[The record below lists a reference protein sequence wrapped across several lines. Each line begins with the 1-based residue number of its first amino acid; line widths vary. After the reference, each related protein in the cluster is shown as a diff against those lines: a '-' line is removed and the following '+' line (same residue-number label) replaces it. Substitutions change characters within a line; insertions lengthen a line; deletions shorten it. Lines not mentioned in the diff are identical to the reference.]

1 MLAFKILVILIVANA
16 APILSAGFFS
26 KWRCRPLDNGRRL
39 ADGNPMLGESKTLC
53 GLFSGIGAAGI
64 LSFLIGLPLGMG
76 LLIAGVSLLGDL
88 LTSFIKR
95 RLGIAEG
102 ETIHLLDHLLEGALP
117 LLLCK
122 GLFSISWSLILV
134 LLMIFLG
141 CGLLGSKIAKLIL
154 SSRTCRVNFIRTVRS
169 PASFR
174 EWRACHTA
182 LSPFARLLNFE
193 NVIYY
198 RWLIEGTI
206 RLLGLYQRGEQNAL
220 NIRLKSI
227 QLESNDLPS
236 AFNSYRILFIS
247 DLHLDGLPDLCQRLI
262 GVVKDL
268 QADICLLGGDYRMEM
283 YGCFKE
289 ANRQLDRLVGH
300 IRTRDGVFGILGNHD
315 CLEIAPALEDSRI
328 CMLVNESVTIDRQDQ
343 SLSIVG
349 IDDPHYYQCHD
360 MEKAF
365 SEVPPDGFT
374 ILLAHSPEV
383 VVDMEGWRVNLC
395 LCGHTH
401 AGQIRLPWIGPLFT
415 HCRAPRKYASGL
427 WSHNGT
433 VGYTSSGAGSSGVP
447 VRFNCPPEVVLL
459 TLIRSHEKAVASES
473 EKKRGSGSG
482 RQGHFSSG

>member
-1 MLAFKILVILIVANA
+1 MFALKILAMLIVTNA
-16 APILSAGFFS
+16 APLLSTGFCP
-26 KWRCRPLDNGRRL
+26 KGNRRPLDSGRRL
-39 ADGNPMLGESKTLC
+39 ADGHPILGKNKTLC
-53 GLFSGIGAAGI
+53 GLLSGIGAAGA
-64 LSFLIGLPLGMG
+64 LSLLIGLPLSMCM
-76 LLIAGVSLLGDL
+76 LIAGTSLLGDL

-95 RLGIAEG
+95 RLGLAEG
-102 ETIHLLDHLLEGALP
+102 QTAHLLDHLLEGALP

-122 GLFSISWSLILV
+122 GLFSISWSLSLV
-134 LLMIFLG
+134 LLMLFIG
-141 CGLLGSKIAKLIL
+141 CGLVGSMVVNLIFK
-154 SSRTCRVNFIRTVRS
+154 SPARRTDLIRTVRS

-174 EWRACHTA
+174 EWRACHMA

-193 NVIYY
+193 NVFYY
-198 RWLIEGTI
+198 RWLIKGTI

-227 QLESNDLPS
+227 HLEFDNLPD

-247 DLHLDGLPDLCQRLI
+247 DLHIDGLPGLCQCLI
-262 GVVKDL
+262 DLVKDL

-283 YGCFKE
+283 YGSFIE
-289 ANRQLDRLVGH
+289 ANRRLHRLVKH

-328 CMLVNESVTIDRQDQ
+328 CMLVNESVTIDRQNQ
-343 SLSIVG
+343 ALSIVG

-360 MEKAF
+360 MEMAF
-365 SEVPPDGFT
+365 SEIPPDSFA

-383 VVDMEGWRVNLC
+383 VVDMQGRRVDLC

-427 WSHNGT
+427 WRHNGT

-459 TLIRSHEKAVASES
+459 TLTQTL
-473 EKKRGSGSG
+473 KKI
-482 RQGHFSSG
+482 